1 MPLNSLPSASTSSRR
16 IYTSRTFDAQWRAW
30 LGLVFFGIVSGLA
43 MTCSAAPLAGTRYI
57 GPSGDYA
64 SVGTA
69 LADVQAQGLS
79 GALVLELQ
87 ANYDCS
93 VESFPLTFGNL
104 ATSASNTLTLRPQLG
119 ATGLVITSGD
129 TSAATIDL
137 NGTAYV
143 TIDGRPGGL
152 GDVGQL
158 TIKNTNVSGVALRF
172 INGSAHCSVRYA
184 SLRGVNTSPTSG
196 VVVFGS
202 TTGIAGCVVSKI
214 DHCDIGDIEGLGSP
228 TNGIYALGNSTA
240 RELNNTSAIISNSNI
255 FNFHSDADDTDVSG
269 VRIDAGNTAFS
280 IIGNSFYQT
289 AARVYGSS
297 HIRAIYLNDPD
308 SYFSAHQN
316 HIGGSAPNLGGPSWL
331 VSGIVRSFVG
341 IQLNVSD
348 SGTFVK
354 DNVIGNVT
362 MTTSNA
368 SGTWKGI
375 SVQAGKAY
383 IENSVIGGTTSPV
396 RLTSSDPGG
405 LSGGNF
411 YGIEA
416 GNAYKVKNNTIGV
429 IETAGFYSGI
439 IVNGSGEVAGNK
451 IGSDN
456 PTETLG
462 LTARGSALGIQSG
475 RGAVTNNIVAGL
487 SSGTDYVQGIVTN
500 GSVVEG
506 NVVCR
511 LKSSMYISGS
521 LGQPSYSGIECS
533 APYGGVS
540 CSRNLVH
547 SIENRS
553 LLGAPLIAGIYLR
566 NNRGNRVEGNFVH
579 SLSVMSSDA
588 ASELRGLDLA
598 SEVVLAANNMV
609 RIGIDLDGVSTAGGA
624 TIRGIYNHPPIGK
637 TRWLHNTVFV
647 GGNQTAGASNTV
659 AFDNVS
665 TVALDAI
672 ENNIFVNA
680 RSNAGGTGKHY
691 VIRRSDSG
699 ITTSRERNI
708 FYFPGLG
715 GLFGSMGGH
724 DRASLASWKS
734 STGGDTSSAVVD
746 PMLVNPLGD
755 ANTVDL
761 HIQALSPA
769 EGEALVRS
777 EVTVDYDG
785 DSRDEMTPADIG
797 ADAGNYIRR
806 TDDLF
811 APIVTNG
818 SFTGSTVA
826 NPDLPAFSIIQ
837 DNRGVATGDLRPR
850 LYFKK
855 TTDADVFGGNT
866 AADNG
871 WKHVLA
877 TNDASPYSFTI
888 NFGLL
893 AGGGVVPG
901 DVIQYFVVA
910 QDVAGNVTSSPV
922 GAQASANPPIQNI
935 SSYAPASSTRSF
947 GIFASLSGVKT
958 VGGGGDFASMTGVG
972 GVFDTINRSILVG
985 DLTVVI
991 SGDTVETGETSISSF
1006 RKFGGGGFT
1015 VTIKPSSS
1023 QVKTLSGSSANTLLA
1038 FSGVDGLVI
1047 DGRFNGQGRYL
1058 LFRNQSTGR
1067 VFELRTDASSNT
1079 IRNCIIEG
1087 AGSSL
1092 LHVGFG
1098 GTTGNDDN
1106 LFAGNLFR
1114 SVGDG
1119 AQMPTGVISAN
1130 GSTPVVSNSNNTV
1143 ADNEMIQFSGTAVS
1157 IGAVG
1162 NDAWTVINN
1171 SIHDF
1176 ATGAGSKVGI
1186 ATSAGGTCLISGN
1199 VIEYWHSSPGGA
1211 LLGISCSGVSNTTIS
1226 NNRISAVGTTG
1237 TGIQLAGDSGSVFNV
1252 INNQVAIIPTNTQTG
1267 AILGIHDDGETG
1279 SACNVFHN
1287 SVFIGSTQAS
1297 ISDSRCVRR
1306 EGPTNHASRN
1316 NVFINQGSGASGN
1329 RFAASNVSLG
1339 GSYQADYNL
1348 YVGSG
1353 ITAANFMEHRNASN
1367 VPVAMGFDEWKTTMA
1382 GDSHSQAV
1390 GNSQVNVVNLFVN
1403 SSVGDL
1409 RLVSTNNPLV
1419 RAKGVPM
1426 AEVPAD
1432 MEGEPRSLVAP
1443 SLGADDQPPPI
1454 SGSVTVAPSLTVD
1467 PGTAVTVSFANW
1479 IDGQGPLKY
1488 QVLVDGIA
1496 TAAPSASSNVAFTAP
1511 MAVGPHVVKA
1521 IITDALGAATEV
1533 DKTLTVVVGTGALAF
1548 EQSLATVIEGGGPLS
1563 IKVRRTGGSEGS
1575 LTAAVS
1581 SINGT
1586 ALAGK
1591 DFTAVVSQLLVF
1603 EPGVVEQ
1610 TINVGILA
1618 DAVLNEPNETF
1629 VLKLTGTKLGSL
1641 SQMTAR
1647 IVDVA
1652 DSTIPSLPV
1661 IVSPLPNARVGAPIG
1676 AAIVVSG
1683 LASDNKGISAVE
1695 VTWNGS
1701 GPVPAV
1707 LSNVVGVSAQWSVS
1721 VVPQTGPNTFT
1732 VRSTDTRGNQSAL
1745 VTRSFVCTRPL
1756 IVNSVG
1762 ASGTFTRGF
1771 YPSSMREAGSL
1782 CTLTA
1787 TPPAGFLFA
1796 NWTLSGATARTIGL
1810 TDAALQ
1816 LPTISFIFREG
1827 LVLNANFSPNPYLV
1841 PGLAGI
1847 YNGNIRA
1854 DETLPDLAPSGA
1866 GPEDGTP
1873 RSNATEGAI
1882 TVTVLS
1888 SGAFTGRV
1896 SIEGLT
1902 LAIAGTF
1909 DEQGKARFGASRS
1922 RVLTIPRSGK
1932 SPLLGQFQIHVGS
1945 PPSGTLTG
1953 SLVDPEVA
1961 VSNFSAHRAHWN
1973 GTTLIPGD
1981 LLRAGNANGVFNVR
1995 LENAAPALQSPELTA
2010 SDYPQGWGLATATVT
2025 KAGAVS
2031 VAGTLSDGTTFTAAS
2046 TLSQNKVLHLYA
2058 SLYGKRGCFLGD
2070 WLFDAMQANSDVS
2083 GTNMAWLRPI
2093 LDDQYYAGGWP
2104 SGLVVEALGTKF
2116 APPVTGT
2123 SVMPGLTQ
2131 LATEADGNATLTFAE
2146 GSLGAVLTKT
2156 VGIAATDVVTNL
2168 PVDTSFKVTLNRS
2181 TGMFS
2186 GFFTHGSAKP
2196 AFQGII
2202 VNKGATQSGNG
2213 FFKKV
2218 APVVKDY
2225 TGQAGRVLLQAQ

>member
-1 MPLNSLPSASTSSRR
+1 MPLNSLPSALTSSKR
-16 IYTSRTFDAQWRAW
+16 IHASRTFDAQWRAW
-30 LGLVFFGIVSGLA
+30 FGLVIFGIVTGLA
-43 MTCSAAPLAGTRYI
+43 VTCFAVPLAGTKSI
-57 GPSGDYA
+57 GPSGDYT
-64 SVGTA
+64 SVGAA

-87 ANYDCS
+87 ATYDCS
-93 VESFPLTFGNL
+93 VESFPLTIGNL
-104 ATSASNTLTLRPQLG
+104 GTSATNTLTLRPQLG

-129 TSAATIDL
+129 TSAATMDL

-158 TIKNTNVSGVALRF
+158 TIKNTDVSGVALRF
-172 INGSAHCSVRYA
+172 INGSSYCSVQYA
-184 SLRGVNTSPTSG
+184 SLRGVNTSPSSG

-202 TTGIAGCVVSKI
+202 TTGPVGCWVIYV
-214 DHCDIGDIEGLGSP
+214 DHCDIGDIPGLGTP
-228 TNGIYALGNSTA
+228 TNGVYALGNATM
-240 RELNNTSAIISNSNI
+240 RELNNTIVTISNNNI
-255 FNFHSDADDTDVSG
+255 FNFHSSADDTEICG
-269 VRIDAGNTAFS
+269 VRIDPGNTAFF
-280 IIGNSFYQT
+280 IKENHFYQT
-289 AARVYGSS
+289 EAHAYGRSDV
-297 HIRAIYLNDPD
+297 RAIYLNDSA
-308 SYFSAHQN
+308 SYFTVRHN
-316 HIGGSAPNLGGPSWL
+316 YIGGSAPELGGPPWL
-331 VSGIVRSFVG
+331 VTASAKSFVG
-341 IQLNVSD
+341 IQLNVSN
-348 SGTFVK
+348 SGNFVK
-354 DNVIGNVT
+354 DNVIGNFT

-375 SVQAGKAY
+375 SGTAGKAY

-396 RLTSSDPGG
+396 RLNSSDPGG
-405 LSGGNF
+405 LSGGTF
-411 YGIEA
+411 VGIEA
-416 GNAYKVKNNTIGV
+416 GNAYTVKNNTIGV
-429 IETAGFYSGI
+429 IETAGLYYGI
-439 IVNGSGEVAGNK
+439 KVGGAAEVEGNR

-456 PTETLG
+456 PSATLG
-462 LTARGSALGIQSG
+462 LTALGDVLGIQVGSG
-475 RGAVTNNIVAGL
+475 PVTDNFVAGL
-487 SSGTDYVQGIVTN
+487 SSETGRVRGIVAY
-500 GSVVEG
+500 GSVVER

-511 LKSSMYISGS
+511 LKSNMYILSVWS
-521 LGQPSYSGIECS
+521 QPWFSGIECF

-540 CSRNLVH
+540 CARNVVH
-547 SIENRS
+547 SIES
-553 LLGAPLIAGIYLR
+553 QTLLGAPFIAGIYVG

-579 SLSVMSSDA
+579 SLSVKSSNV
-588 ASELRGLDLA
+588 SSQLRGLDFA

-665 TVALDAI
+665 TVVLDAI

-708 FYFPGLG
+708 FYFPGVG
-715 GLFGSMGGH
+715 GLLGSVGGLN
-724 DRASLASWKS
+724 RASLFAWQSA
-734 STGGDTSSAVVD
+734 TNGDTSSAVVD
-746 PMLVNPLGD
+746 PMLVNPSGD

-761 HIQALSPA
+761 HIQPLSPA
-769 EGEALVRS
+769 EGEGLVRS

-797 ADAGNYIRR
+797 ADAGNYVRR

-826 NPDLPAFSIIQ
+826 NPDLPSFSIIR
-837 DNRGVATGDLRPR
+837 DNREVATGDLRPR

-855 TTDADVFGGNT
+855 TTDADIFGGNT

-871 WKHVLA
+871 WKYVLA
-877 TNDASPYSFTI
+877 TNDTSPYSFTI
-888 NFGLL
+888 DFGLL

-935 SSYAPASSTRSF
+935 SSYTPASATRAF
-947 GIFASLSGVKT
+947 GIHPSLSGVKT

-991 SGDTVETGETSISSF
+991 SGDTIETGETSISSF
-1006 RKFGGGGFT
+1006 RMFGGGVFT

-1023 QVKTLSGSSANTLLA
+1023 QVKTLSGSSTNALLA

-1114 SVGDG
+1114 SLGDG
-1119 AQMPTGVISAN
+1119 AQESLEMISAGGTN
-1130 GSTPVVSNSNNTV
+1130 PVVSNSNNTI
-1143 ADNEMIQFSGTAVS
+1143 ADNEIIQLGGTAVS
-1157 IGAVG
+1157 IGTVG
-1162 NDAWTVINN
+1162 NDAWSIINN

-1176 ATGAGSKVGI
+1176 ATGIGSKVGI
-1186 ATSAGGTCLISGN
+1186 ATSASGTCLISGN
-1199 VIEYWHSSPGGA
+1199 VIEYSHSPPGGT
-1211 LLGISCSGVSNTTIS
+1211 LLGISCSGVSSTTIS
-1226 NNRISAVGTTG
+1226 NNRVSAVGTTG
-1237 TGIQLAGDSGSVFNV
+1237 TGIQLAGGNGSVFDV

-1267 AILGIHDDGETG
+1267 MVLGILDDGVAG
-1279 SACNVFHN
+1279 GVCNVFHN
-1287 SVFIGSTQAS
+1287 SVLVGSAQSS

-1306 EGPTNHASRN
+1306 EGSTNHSSRN
-1316 NVFINQGSGASGN
+1316 NVFINQGSGTSGN
-1329 RFAASNVSLG
+1329 RFAVSNVSLTG
-1339 GSYQADYNL
+1339 AYQADYNL

-1353 ITAANFMEHRNASN
+1353 ITTASFMEHSNASN
-1367 VPVAMGFDEWKTTMA
+1367 VPVAMGFDEWKTTMS
-1382 GDSHSQAV
+1382 GDSHSQALV
-1390 GNSQVNVVNLFVN
+1390 NSQVNVANLFIN
-1403 SSVGDL
+1403 PNTGDL

-1432 MEGEPRSLVAP
+1432 MEGELRSLVAP
-1443 SLGADDQPPPI
+1443 SLGADDQPPPT

-1467 PGTAVTVSFANW
+1467 PGTAVTVSFAGW
-1479 IDGQGPLKY
+1479 SDDQGPLNY
-1488 QVLVDGIA
+1488 QVLVDGIS
-1496 TAAPSASSNVAFTAP
+1496 TAAASTSSNVAFIAP

-1548 EQSLATVIEGGGPLS
+1548 EQNLATAIEGDGPLP
-1563 IKVRRTGGSEGS
+1563 IKVKRIGGSEGT
-1575 LTAAVS
+1575 LMATVS

-1591 DFTAVVSQLLVF
+1591 DYTSVVSQLLVF

-1610 TINVGILA
+1610 TINVAILA

-1629 VLKLTGTKLGSL
+1629 VLKLTGTKLGSVG
-1641 SQMTAR
+1641 QMTVR
-1647 IVDVA
+1647 IVDAA

-1661 IVSPLPNARVGAPIG
+1661 IASPLSNARVGAPTG
-1676 AAIVVSG
+1676 SAIVVSG

-1695 VTWNGS
+1695 VTWNGA

-1721 VVPQTGPNTFT
+1721 MVPQTGPNTFT

-1762 ASGTFTRGF
+1762 ASGSFTRGF
-1771 YPSSMREAGSL
+1771 YPSSMREVGSL

-1796 NWTLSGATARTIGL
+1796 NWTLSGVTARAVGL

-1816 LPTISFIFREG
+1816 LPTIGFIFREG
-1827 LVLNANFSPNPYLV
+1827 LVVNANFSPNPYLV
-1841 PGLAGI
+1841 PGIAGI

-1882 TVTVLS
+1882 TFTVLS

-1922 RVLTIPRSGK
+1922 RVLTIPRSGR
-1932 SPLLGQFQIHVGS
+1932 SPLLGQFEIHVGS
-1945 PPSGTLTG
+1945 PPSGTLSG

-1961 VSNFSAHRAHWN
+1961 VSNVIAHRAHWN
-1973 GTTLIPGD
+1973 GTTLIPAD
-1981 LLRAGNANGVFNVR
+1981 LLRAGYANGVFNVR

-2010 SDYPQGWGLATATVT
+2010 ADYPQGWGLATATVT
-2025 KAGAVS
+2025 KAGTVS
-2031 VAGTLSDGTTFTAAS
+2031 VAGTLSDGTAFTAAS

-2058 SLYGKRGCFLGD
+2058 SLYGKRGGFLGD
-2070 WLFDAMQANSDVS
+2070 WLFDTTQANSDVS

-2116 APPVTGT
+2116 APPATGT
-2123 SVMPGLTQ
+2123 SVMPGLAQ
-2131 LATEADGNATLTFAE
+2131 LATEADGNATLAFAE

-2156 VGIAATDVVTNL
+2156 MGIAATDVVTNL
-2168 PVDTSFKVTLNRS
+2168 PVDTSFKVTLNRR

-2186 GFFTHGSAKP
+2186 GFFTQGSAKP
-2196 AFQGII
+2196 TFQGII
-2202 VNKGATQSGNG
+2202 VNKGATKSGNG
-2213 FFKKV
+2213 FFKTV

-2225 TGQAGRVLLQAQ
+2225 TGQAGRVVLQAQ